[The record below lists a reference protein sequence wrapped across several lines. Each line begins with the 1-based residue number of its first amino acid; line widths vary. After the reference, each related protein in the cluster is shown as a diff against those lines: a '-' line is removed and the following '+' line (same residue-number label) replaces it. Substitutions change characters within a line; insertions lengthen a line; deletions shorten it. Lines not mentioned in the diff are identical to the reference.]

1 MEGEKAIHRGFS
13 WLLELW
19 HFGGPDRKEWIPP
32 AWHWFSFL
40 NRRAVRNASVTGF
53 GPGRGVDFWSPES
66 FQAPSFGKGFS
77 AYFVLLASLS
87 LSPKGSRILACP
99 QCSLKDG
106 ETHDWRVTV
115 GESLAVW
122 IPTEPPSLVTVTGSH
137 QGVASG
143 WACFP
148 RTALLPRKSRFLP
161 AWGAVGP
168 SYCSPSAV
176 QSNANTE
183 EWEES
188 GSLQRKPESVT
199 DVCVH
204 L

>member
-1 MEGEKAIHRGFS
+1 MEGKKAIHRGFS

-19 HFGGPDRKEWIPP
+19 HFGGPERKEWIP

-40 NRRAVRNASVTGF
+40 NRRAVTNASTTGF
-53 GPGRGVDFWSPES
+53 GPGKGVGFWSPES
-66 FQAPSFGKGFS
+66 FQALSFGNGFS
-77 AYFVLLASLS
+77 AYFVLLSSLS
-87 LSPKGSRILACP
+87 LSPKGSYILACP
-99 QCSLKDG
+99 QRSLKDG
-106 ETHDWRVTV
+106 ETHYWKVTV
-115 GESLAVW
+115 GEFLAVW
-122 IPTEPPSLVTVTGSH
+122 IPTKPPSLVTVTGSH
-137 QGVASG
+137 QGVASE

-148 RTALLPRKSRFLP
+148 RTALHPRKSRRFLP

-168 SYCSPSAV
+168 SYCWPSTV
-176 QSNANTE
+176 PSNANTE

-188 GSLQRKPESVT
+188 GTLQKKPENLA